1 VKLCPC
7 GSALEDAAC
16 CLPLIKG
23 ERRAETPEALMRS
36 RYTAYTRGAIDYLI
50 ATHAPERRQTV
61 DRKEIEKWTRTTLW
75 MGLEIVAKKLGGP
88 NDQEGIVEFVARGVT
103 RGKPFRQHE
112 RSMFRRDGD
121 GSWLYVDGT
130 LE

>member
-7 GSALEDAAC
+7 GSALEDATC
-16 CLPLIKG
+16 CVPLIEG

-75 MGLEIVAKKLGGP
+75 LGL
-88 NDQEGIVEFVARGVT
+88 
-103 RGKPFRQHE
+103 KPFRQHE